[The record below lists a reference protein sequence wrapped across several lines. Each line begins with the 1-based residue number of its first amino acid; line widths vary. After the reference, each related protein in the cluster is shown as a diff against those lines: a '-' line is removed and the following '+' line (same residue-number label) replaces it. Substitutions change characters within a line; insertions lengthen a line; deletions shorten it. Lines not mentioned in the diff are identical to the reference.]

1 MPWGPATRCW
11 SGGASWTHPSP
22 GSRSH
27 RSARHGCWGR
37 SPSLSRAPPRAP
49 ARAPGPPGLGAP
61 TATCSE
67 GAGVVTVVP
76 RLLAPKSGWPPLC
89 RARLRAPWR
98 ASGGSAR
105 HPNFPSRA
113 IFLPE
118 RQSAHTR
125 PARPSG
131 RHPPRRSAPNARPA
145 PPPSAPPA
153 PRPAPPS
160 SPHSGQGARPPA
172 GSTFL
177 LSVLARPLP
186 VSVLLQGPQGPPHSS
201 PCRAVPGSTPRCH
214 PQFLAAQGP
223 RPLGSSLSTEPP
235 LVL

>member
-1 MPWGPATRCW
+1 M
-11 SGGASWTHPSP
+11 
-22 GSRSH
+22 
-27 RSARHGCWGR
+27 
-37 SPSLSRAPPRAP
+37 
-49 ARAPGPPGLGAP
+49 
-61 TATCSE
+61 TA
-67 GAGVVTVVP
+67 VP
-76 RLLAPKSGWPPLC
+76 RLRAPQPGWPPLC

-113 IFLPE
+113 IFLLE

-160 SPHSGQGARPPA
+160 SAHSGQGARPPA
-172 GSTFL
+172 GLVSP

-186 VSVLLQGPQGPPHSS
+186 VSVLLGVPKGHPTALFSLPRSAWQHASMPS
-201 PCRAVPGSTPRCH
+201 PV
-214 PQFLAAQGP
+214 
-223 RPLGSSLSTEPP
+223 LGCPEASSLGAFLVHRAPPSALAPLLLVCTSFAPGQNSWVDLWGKSLLKDRLSTSPRVVPRKPYANSREHIARAHQAH
-235 LVL
+235 